1 MWIYVIHVNLNNKI
15 IDQSR
20 HLFYKRRKS
29 SPEHQRRSF
38 MQYSIGVEYAFHSLF
53 YMIDLPEHKTI
64 GIKQIAEINGI
75 TESYLS
81 KVFAR
86 LRKAGIVRSI
96 AGVKG
101 GYQLAKSA
109 AAISFWDIIE
119 AIEGPSFLFQC
130 AEIRKK
136 NIFVDDPGAFTD
148 KCPCLIKVVIQE
160 AEELMRRSLR
170 DRSLQW
176 LHEQVHHDFS
186 AQKKERILTWL
197 QNV

>member
-1 MWIYVIHVNLNNKI
+1 
-15 IDQSR
+15 
-20 HLFYKRRKS
+20 
-29 SPEHQRRSF
+29 

-53 YMIDLPEHKTI
+53 YMVDLPEHKTI
-64 GIKQIAEINGI
+64 GIRQLAELNGI
-75 TESYLS
+75 SETYLS
-81 KVFAR
+81 KVFAK

-109 AAISFWDIIE
+109 SAISFWDIIE

-136 NIFVDDPGAFTD
+136 NIFVDDPSVFTD

-160 AEELMRRSLR
+160 AEELMRRQLR
-170 DRSLQW
+170 AKSLQW
-176 LHEQVHHDFS
+176 LHEQVHKDFS
-186 AQKKERILTWL
+186 LEKKEGIVQWL
-197 QNV
+197 KTI